1 MASSL
6 KLFPTS
12 ELMSVLS
19 TVLCK
24 QPTVNKSTKPVA
36 GSDGATTASVQEWE
50 KKELKARTRLELAIG
65 DSEMGHIV
73 GADTAYDIWERLC
86 SVKESK
92 GRLGIL
98 STRRALYRSQA
109 QEGFDMVEHINN
121 LRSLKAEL
129 ALMSN
134 IVSDED
140 FVMIVISSLPESW
153 DVFTTSYLGAHSTS
167 DETLKAV
174 EFIPIL
180 LDEDRR
186 RKSREGGSETSLQ
199 ARSKKSDMECF
210 NCRRKGH
217 VKKDCWAK
225 GGGKEGKGPRGRR
238 GKERTNQ
245 ATDNTDLNLAV
256 AVTYMARFGESD
268 TSKLAWH
275 LDSGTTSHI
284 CTTRDAFITF
294 TPLSNATIDGIGPT
308 AAIADGVG
316 SIKVNFKVGDDVV
329 THELKNVLFVP
340 EAPNCLLSL
349 SRFDESGGEVHFAK
363 GLCELKDRN
372 GKVVG
377 KGRKLERL
385 YLLDARAVLQRERA
399 NFANPSA
406 KTWDQWHRVFGH
418 IGMTTLERMHSQKL
432 VDGFDVDESSIPSPT
447 CIPCLEAK
455 LTHQS
460 FPKQAEHQQNGHLL
474 MLLAITRDN

>member
-1 MASSL
+1 MSTD
-6 KLFPTS
+6 TS
-12 ELMSVLS
+12 IGSGTYRLEPLNTTNWMPWKRRMLAVLREQGLESYITKAGS
-19 TVLCK
+19 TR
-24 QPTVNKSTKPVA
+24 PVA

-245 ATDNTDLNLAV
+245 ATDNTDLNSAVLWHASCMMLGANIRYFELAAGRAGPGP
-256 AVTYMARFGESD
+256 AVTALEDISAWSQTQSAR
-268 TSKLAWH
+268 
-275 LDSGTTSHI
+275 
-284 CTTRDAFITF
+284 
-294 TPLSNATIDGIGPT
+294 
-308 AAIADGVG
+308 
-316 SIKVNFKVGDDVV
+316 
-329 THELKNVLFVP
+329 
-340 EAPNCLLSL
+340 
-349 SRFDESGGEVHFAK
+349 
-363 GLCELKDRN
+363 
-372 GKVVG
+372 
-377 KGRKLERL
+377 
-385 YLLDARAVLQRERA
+385 RAVLHAAQIYKLLFDRKVSDIV
-399 NFANPSA
+399 NP
-406 KTWDQWHRVFGH
+406 
-418 IGMTTLERMHSQKL
+418 I
-432 VDGFDVDESSIPSPT
+432 I
-447 CIPCLEAK
+447 I
-455 LTHQS
+455 
-460 FPKQAEHQQNGHLL
+460 
-474 MLLAITRDN
+474 